1 MTVLSACQSA
11 AIRLVGQRPSSIFAA
26 DDQFALEMQ
35 DLANEVSTDIAKSH
49 DWQAFTALHTIIG
62 DGVTTA
68 FPLPDDYARML
79 IHADIIDTNNFAWGY
94 SRITDINDWI
104 WITERELQALPGSWI
119 LFGNQFQ
126 FVPAPA
132 DNAEAVFPYIVK
144 NIVLSSGGTPK
155 ALFTQDTDTYRLSER
170 LLTLGLVW
178 RWREQK
184 RLDYGADQANFEK
197 AFNEEAG
204 RDKGSR
210 IFRTGPQRF
219 PGDVSLAYPFPL
231 GS

>member
-11 AIRLVGQRPSSIFAA
+11 GIRLIGQKPLSIFSAT
-26 DDQFALEMQ
+26 DQFALEMA
-35 DLANEVSTDIAKSH
+35 DLATEVARDIAKSN
-49 DWQAFTALHTIIG
+49 DWQALTKLHTITG
-62 DGVTTA
+62 DGTTTA
-68 FPLPDDYARML
+68 FPLPTDYDRML
-79 IHADIIDTNNFAWGY
+79 IHANVIDTNNFAWGY

-104 WITERELQALPGSWI
+104 WVTERELQALPGSWI
-119 LFGNQFQ
+119 LFDNQFQ

-132 DNAEAVFPYIVK
+132 SGATAMFPYISK
-144 NIVLSSGGTPK
+144 NVVTIETTGEGSTT
-155 ALFTQDTDTYRLSER
+155 FTADADTFNLSER
-170 LLTLGLVW
+170 LLTLGLIW

-197 AFNEEAG
+197 AFAELAG

-210 IFRTGPQRF
+210 IFRTGPLRF
-219 PGDVSLAYPFPL
+219 PASLSYPYPL